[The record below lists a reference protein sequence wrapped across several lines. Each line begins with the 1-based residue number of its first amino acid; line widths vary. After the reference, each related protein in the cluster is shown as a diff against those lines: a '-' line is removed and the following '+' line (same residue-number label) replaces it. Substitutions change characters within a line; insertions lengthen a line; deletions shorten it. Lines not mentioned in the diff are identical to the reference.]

1 MAEIILKKTNQNV
14 AKWLY
19 LGVFMLIVQIVLG
32 GITRLT
38 ESGLSIT
45 EWNPITGALPPLNAT
60 QWQSEFSKYKGT
72 DQFKYIHADFSLSD
86 FKFIFFWEWFHRTWA
101 RLMGIV
107 FLIGFFY
114 FLVKKQFKKD
124 MIIPFVILFL
134 LGAVQGAIGWIM
146 VRSGL
151 VPEKLFV
158 DHIKLA
164 THFMTALVLLCYTF
178 WFALSIS
185 VPSNMKTINK
195 SLRKITAIIIV
206 VLFFQLIYGA
216 FMAGLHAA
224 TAAPTWPT
232 INGQWFPDAMNNL
245 SPQWKNF
252 LDNKITI
259 QFIHRGFAYTL
270 LILVIV
276 WWIKARKIMGSAL
289 FLRTKF
295 IPLFLVILQVV
306 LGITTVIRAPY
317 GNDLVWLGAAHQF
330 VAILFLMSIIFM
342 LYIIRPSIVQ
352 NKYF

>member
-1 MAEIILKKTNQNV
+1 MAEIVLKKPNLNV

-19 LGVFMLIVQIVLG
+19 LGVIMLVIQIVLG

-45 EWNPITGALPPLNAT
+45 EWNPVTGILPPLNTA
-60 QWQSEFSKYKGT
+60 QWQIEFNKYKGT
-72 DQFKYIHADFSLSD
+72 DQFRYIHADFSLSD

-107 FLIGFFY
+107 FLVGFFY
-114 FLVKKQFKKD
+114 FLIKRQFKKD

-134 LGAVQGAIGWIM
+134 VGMVQGVIGWIM
-146 VRSGL
+146 VASGL

-164 THFMTALVLLCYTF
+164 THFMTALVLLCYTL

-185 VPSNMKTINK
+185 IPSRMKVVDR
-195 SLRKITAIIIV
+195 SLRNMVWVIIV
-206 VLFFQLIYGA
+206 ILFFQLIYGA

-224 TAAPTWPT
+224 TAAPTWPS
-232 INGQWFPDAMNNL
+232 INGQWLPDTMNQL
-245 SPQWKNF
+245 SPAWKNL

-259 QFIHRGFAYTL
+259 QFVHRGLGYTL
-270 LILVIV
+270 LIMVTI
-276 WWIKARKIMGSAL
+276 WWIKSKRIRGSAL
-289 FLRTKF
+289 FIKTKF
-295 IPLFLVILQVV
+295 IPLLLILLQAS
-306 LGITTVIRAPY
+306 LGIATVLLSPF
-317 GNDLVWLGAAHQF
+317 GNNLVWFGVAHQF

-342 LYIIRPSIVQ
+342 LYIIRPSLAG
-352 NKYF
+352 KRYF